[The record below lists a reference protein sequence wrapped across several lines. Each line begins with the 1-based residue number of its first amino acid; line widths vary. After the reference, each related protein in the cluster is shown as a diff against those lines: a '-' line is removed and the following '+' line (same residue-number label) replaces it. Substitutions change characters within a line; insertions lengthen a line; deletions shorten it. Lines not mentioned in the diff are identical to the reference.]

1 MKCRWK
7 RLGQHQLELLIRL
20 CSQSNSMKCEWKR
33 FGNRQLKLW
42 WLQLNLMKCGW
53 KKLGGVMS
61 STKASCSFTNDRWKK
76 FDEKNLESDEKITIN
91 HDEMWMKKPWMNS
104 QACEGGGA
112 MAMGRMSTFKS
123 LYVVLCATYYFFLLS
138 FCSMRSNFLQGI
150 QNCGIYY
157 KKHSPFLLWMKRKKI
172 EMTCLQMFGFV
183 QSFKMSKINVCWKT
197 ITLSNIEEKPKKNC
211 V

>member
-1 MKCRWK
+1 MKKAWAASTRAPHSFVFTIEFNEMWMK
-7 RLGQHQLELLIRL
+7 KVWESSTETLVITIELDEMW
-20 CSQSNSMKCEWKR
+20 MKKGFR
-33 FGNRQLKLW
+33 
-42 WLQLNLMKCGW
+42 
-53 KKLGGVMS
+53 GVTS
-61 STKASCSFTNDRWKK
+61 STKAPCSFTNDRWKK
-76 FDEKNLESDEKITIN
+76 IDEKNLESDEKITIN

-138 FCSMRSNFLQGI
+138 FCSMWSNFLEGI

-183 QSFKMSKINVCWKT
+183 QSF
-197 ITLSNIEEKPKKNC
+197 
-211 V
+211 